1 MIEFRW
7 FQSLKLPPSPLTF
20 VGGVKEESY
29 GALEI
34 NPDTVWR
41 YRHTKGLTFQFW
53 SHPERLNEQAWP
65 NVIVDSAYFSISK
78 NFLTFH
84 ENIFPMLCCFAL
96 WLFFVS
102 KWCCKRKLLGL
113 EISKCIR
120 ISTILTMQHERNWSI
135 IIFDTEAARLCIG
148 SVLLCLHVC
157 IKGWKAKEHFLKS
170 LFAMQSSLF
179 QLQSTAW
186 RIDNTCTCFH
196 SPLDVIR
203 RHLCFLLSLW
213 KIRNTKKRS

>member
-20 VGGVKEESY
+20 VGAVKEESY

-53 SHPERLNEQAWP
+53 SHPERLDEQAWP

-102 KWCCKRKLLGL
+102 KWCCIRKLLGL
-113 EISKCIR
+113 EISNCIR
-120 ISTILTMQHERNWSI
+120 ISTILTMQHKRNWSI
-135 IIFDTEAARLCIG
+135 IIFDTEAERLCIG
-148 SVLLCLHVC
+148 NVFDACCAFTFALKVERKKNIFWSHCLRC
-157 IKGWKAKEHFLKS
+157 KQWLYCLYEKYEI
-170 LFAMQSSLF
+170 Q
-179 QLQSTAW
+179 
-186 RIDNTCTCFH
+186 
-196 SPLDVIR
+196 
-203 RHLCFLLSLW
+203 
-213 KIRNTKKRS
+213 KKVPNYKYV